1 MICVRVLTLT
11 NQNNSIVL
19 ISYDWLLF
27 KHCKN
32 TLSTLK
38 I

>member
-1 MICVRVLTLT
+1 MIRVRVLTLT
-11 NQNNSIVL
+11 NQKNSIVL
-19 ISYDWLLF
+19 ISYDWPLF

-32 TLSTLK
+32 TLFTLK